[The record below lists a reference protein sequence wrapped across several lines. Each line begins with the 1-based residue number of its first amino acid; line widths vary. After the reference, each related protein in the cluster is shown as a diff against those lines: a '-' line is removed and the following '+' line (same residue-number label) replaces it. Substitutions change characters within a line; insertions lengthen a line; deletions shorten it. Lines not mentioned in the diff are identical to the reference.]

1 MTALAFIALS
11 MGVGLGVL
19 LVIQGIRGKRIL
31 PETGAKSLAT
41 LRAKAPWI
49 AGAGLTA
56 IVVLAATGWPVAAV
70 AVGLG
75 VIAVSTR
82 REQKRDDVDG
92 IARTE
97 AIAAWTEMIRDNMAG
112 AAGLEQALMA
122 ASRVAPAA
130 IRPEVRRFARRLE
143 DISIA
148 EALAMLG
155 DDLRH
160 PSADLV
166 VAALVNASRMETRD
180 LGSLLGR
187 LADSIRGDVRMRLR
201 VEVGRTRIRTS
212 ARIVMAVTVFT
223 AGFIFV
229 FSRDLLAVYDTPAG
243 QAWLVVV
250 LAFFML
256 GMWLLDRFSQI
267 EMPERFTARRTR
279 SIEGER

>member
-11 MGVGLGVL
+11 MGIGLGVL

-31 PETGAKSLAT
+31 PDTGAKSMAT

-70 AVGLG
+70 AGGLG
-75 VIAVSTR
+75 VVAVSTR

-122 ASRVAPAA
+122 AGRVAPAA
-130 IRPEVRRFARRLE
+130 IRPEVRRFARRIE

-155 DDLRH
+155 DDLQH

-166 VAALVNASRMETRD
+166 VAALVNASRIETRD

-267 EMPERFTARRTR
+267 DMPERFTARRTSSSR
-279 SIEGER
+279 GER